1 MSTQKKRGMTS
12 QESAEY
18 VLGAEVLRILQI
30 KPQTLYAYV
39 SRGLIR
45 RITIPGQKENLYS
58 RSDIKRL
65 QARKAARMGHGAVAA
80 DSMFAGAPIVNSSIT
95 ELTPAGPRYRGRD
108 ATDLIHHPGQ
118 FESVAELLWTG
129 FLHEEP
135 LRWNVHPLPKAMQA
149 VTSALRS
156 GQPSVGALR
165 SMAAVTVSAGESIKD
180 ELRSGNTTKLARQLI
195 AAYAGCLGMQ
205 GPKKRFVPPR
215 ADATVAEAILVS
227 LTGSRKES
235 CLSAVNATLIM
246 CADHELSAATFA
258 ARVCASADA
267 GLHDC
272 MMTALA
278 THAGDQLGGGCVR
291 VEDMLHKFGSERSL
305 ARNVKQILR
314 SGMRIP
320 GFNHPIYPDGDPR
333 SPLLIDIAK
342 ELQRRGSRRN
352 PAIDLANIVAGES
365 GQLPNIEV
373 ALVAMTMAMQLP
385 PYTACGIWALGR
397 SAGWIAH
404 VMEQRLTGVMLRP
417 RARYGIA
424 SIASR

>member
-1 MSTQKKRGMTS
+1 
-12 QESAEY
+12 
-18 VLGAEVLRILQI
+18 
-30 KPQTLYAYV
+30 
-39 SRGLIR
+39 
-45 RITIPGQKENLYS
+45 
-58 RSDIKRL
+58 
-65 QARKAARMGHGAVAA
+65 
-80 DSMFAGAPIVNSSIT
+80 
-95 ELTPAGPRYRGRD
+95 
-108 ATDLIHHPGQ
+108 
-118 FESVAELLWTG
+118 
-129 FLHEEP
+129 
-135 LRWNVHPLPKAMQA
+135 
-149 VTSALRS
+149 
-156 GQPSVGALR
+156 
-165 SMAAVTVSAGESIKD
+165 
-180 ELRSGNTTKLARQLI
+180 
-195 AAYAGCLGMQ
+195 
-205 GPKKRFVPPR
+205 
-215 ADATVAEAILVS
+215 
-227 LTGSRKES
+227 
-235 CLSAVNATLIM
+235 
-246 CADHELSAATFA
+246 
-258 ARVCASADA
+258 
-267 GLHDC
+267 

-352 PAIDLANIVAGES
+352 PAIDLASIVAGES

-424 SIASR
+424 STATR